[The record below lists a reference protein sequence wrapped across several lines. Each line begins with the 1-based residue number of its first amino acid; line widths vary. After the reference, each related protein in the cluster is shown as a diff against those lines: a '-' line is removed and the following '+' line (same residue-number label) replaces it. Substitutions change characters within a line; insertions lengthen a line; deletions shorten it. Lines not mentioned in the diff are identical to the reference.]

1 MNQFSP
7 KTPDIEPL
15 SRTQLLIAIA
25 LTALVLLMIARVWLL
40 VEAVTQLP
48 LRVGMTASG
57 LGVGLGLTIT
67 VASAVLHLA
76 WPAYRRSADFY
87 LDFVL
92 RPLALTDVIWLG
104 LLPGLSEELLFRGV
118 MLPALG
124 LSVTGV
130 VVSSLCFG
138 VLHLSGLQQWP
149 YMVWATVIGLLLGA
163 SAVLTGNLW
172 VPVLAH
178 ITANFVSSLFW
189 KLRHAKSVA

>member
-7 KTPDIEPL
+7 ETPEIEPL

-25 LTALVLLMIARVWLL
+25 LTALVLLVIARLWLL
-40 VEAVTQLP
+40 VDTVVRLP
-48 LRVGMTASG
+48 LVVTVGASG
-57 LGVGLGLTIT
+57 LGLAMGLGIT
-67 VASAVLHLA
+67 VASAVLHSV

-87 LDFVL
+87 LNFVL
-92 RPLALTDVIWLG
+92 RPLALTDVVWLG

-124 LSVTGV
+124 LNVTGV
-130 VVSSLCFG
+130 LVSSLCFG
-138 VLHLSGLQQWP
+138 VLHMSGLQQWP
-149 YMVWATVIGLLLGA
+149 YVVWATIIGVLLGS
-163 SAVLTGNLW
+163 SAVITGNLW

-189 KLRHAKSVA
+189 KLRRADSTA

>member
-7 KTPDIEPL
+7 ETPEIEPL

-25 LTALVLLMIARVWLL
+25 LTALVLLVIARLWLL
-40 VEAVTQLP
+40 VDTVVRLP
-48 LRVGMTASG
+48 LVVTVSASG
-57 LGVGLGLTIT
+57 LGLAMGLGIT
-67 VASAVLHLA
+67 AASAVLHSV

-92 RPLALTDVIWLG
+92 KPLVLSDVVWLG

-124 LSVTGV
+124 LNVMGIL
-130 VVSSLCFG
+130 VSSLCFG
-138 VLHLSGLQQWP
+138 VLHMSGLQQWP
-149 YMVWATVIGLLLGA
+149 YVVWATIIGGLLGS
-163 SAVLTGNLW
+163 SAVITGNLW

-189 KLRHAKSVA
+189 KLRRADSAA